1 MLDSITSLVPAKL
14 NIFLKVL
21 GRKNDGYHIIRSG
34 ITFINLYDKLHIEI
48 SDKNK
53 ISYEGYFK
61 PIEGIYSDC
70 IIEKTL
76 EFLNLPNN
84 LRFKISVEKNIPVQ
98 GGLGSAST
106 NAAGLIKALQQMKLI
121 EIKEPQLYSSLGS
134 DIPAFL
140 YGKNCIVTGTGE
152 KIAYQP
158 VPKYF
163 FLLVKPKYNNSTK
176 SMYEKLLFKRN
187 TYNFRYNSDSFDLN
201 DDDNGNDFEKIVLQ
215 ENEEFSII
223 MKYLE
228 KLDKVIFSRMT
239 GSGSCCYAVFENMNQ
254 AYEAQS
260 IFKSNFSNLWTFV
273 GENNIINN

>member
-1 MLDSITSLVPAKL
+1 MERTV
-14 NIFLKVL
+14 
-21 GRKNDGYHIIRSG
+21 
-34 ITFINLYDKLHIEI
+34 
-48 SDKNK
+48 
-53 ISYEGYFK
+53 
-61 PIEGIYSDC
+61 
-70 IIEKTL
+70 
-76 EFLNLPNN
+76 
-84 LRFKISVEKNIPVQ
+84 
-98 GGLGSAST
+98 
-106 NAAGLIKALQQMKLI
+106 
-121 EIKEPQLYSSLGS
+121 
-134 DIPAFL
+134 
-140 YGKNCIVTGTGE
+140 
-152 KIAYQP
+152 
-158 VPKYF
+158 
-163 FLLVKPKYNNSTK
+163 
-176 SMYEKLLFKRN
+176 LFKRN